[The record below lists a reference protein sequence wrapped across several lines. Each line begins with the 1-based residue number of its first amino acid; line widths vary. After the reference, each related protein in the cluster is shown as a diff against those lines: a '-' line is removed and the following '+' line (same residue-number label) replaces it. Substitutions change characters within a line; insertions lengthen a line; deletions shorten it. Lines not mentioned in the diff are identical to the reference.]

1 MIEKFARARGSL
13 QSELQKRDTRRERR
27 PRRMVAVSSP
37 SPLGPTR
44 AASCKVNRIGHT
56 ILPALLCVSALAF
69 AAPWALA
76 QQQPPRAQPKAAA
89 KSAPSGTPASE
100 AQLRQRVEQLE
111 EQLVDMQVLVG
122 TLESL
127 ARGGGG
133 GGGAARS
140 GGSSGASETA
150 RIDALET
157 QVRAMTMQI
166 EDLSRQLR
174 QRQGR
179 SDDGPPPV
187 RESAM
192 PSFGS
197 QSHAAAP
204 PLSPAAPSAAPSTVP
219 GFGSLT
225 VTPQGGGDRIGQMIS
240 ASPAPVEGSR
250 LPPAVHDAA
259 SAKELYETAY
269 GYLLQQDYAAA
280 EAAFDEFLN
289 RYPNDHLTPDA
300 QYWLGETLFVQRR
313 YKPAGQAFLRVVQ
326 NHRQSAKA
334 PNSLLM
340 LAMTLE
346 QLGQK
351 DCALFSELESKHPN
365 APQEI
370 KARARVVKQ
379 RVGC

>member
-1 MIEKFARARGSL
+1 MRPASG
-13 QSELQKRDTRRERR
+13 RRNPYVRL
-27 PRRMVAVSSP
+27 A
-37 SPLGPTR
+37 
-44 AASCKVNRIGHT
+44 
-56 ILPALLCVSALAF
+56 LPALACASAIALASS
-69 AAPWALA
+69 WALA
-76 QQQPPRAQPKAAA
+76 QQPAPGASTAPRPQPKAAA
-89 KSAPSGTPASE
+89 KTAPAGAPASD

-127 ARGGGG
+127 ARGGSAPARA
-133 GGGAARS
+133 GGA
-140 GGSSGASETA
+140 SGASEAA

-166 EDLSRQLR
+166 EELSRQLR
-174 QRQGR
+174 QRQGAR
-179 SDDGPPPV
+179 GDEAPPPV
-187 RESAM
+187 REGAL
-192 PSFGS
+192 PPFGS
-197 QSHAAAP
+197 QSQAAAP
-204 PLSPAAPSAAPSTVP
+204 PSAQ
-219 GFGSLT
+219 GFGSVT
-225 VTPQGGGDRIGQMIS
+225 VTPQGGDRIGQMIS
-240 ASPAPVEGSR
+240 AAPGLVEGSR
-250 LPPAVHDAA
+250 LPPAVQDAG

-280 EAAFDEFLN
+280 EAAFEEFLT
-289 RYPNDHLTPDA
+289 RYPNDHLTADA

-326 NHRQSAKA
+326 NHRQSTKA

-351 DCALFSELESKHPN
+351 DCALFTELETKHPN

>member
-1 MIEKFARARGSL
+1 M
-13 QSELQKRDTRRERR
+13 
-27 PRRMVAVSSP
+27 
-37 SPLGPTR
+37 
-44 AASCKVNRIGHT
+44 
-56 ILPALLCVSALAF
+56 
-69 AAPWALA
+69 
-76 QQQPPRAQPKAAA
+76 
-89 KSAPSGTPASE
+89 
-100 AQLRQRVEQLE
+100 
-111 EQLVDMQVLVG
+111 DMQVLVG

-133 GGGAARS
+133 GGAPARS
-140 GGSSGASETA
+140 GGGSGASETA

-166 EDLSRQLR
+166 EELSRALR

-179 SDDGPPPV
+179 G
-187 RESAM
+187 EE
-192 PSFGS
+192 
-197 QSHAAAP
+197 AAP
-204 PLSPAAPSAAPSTVP
+204 PSFREGALTPPATNQGFASAAPPAAPS

-225 VTPQGGGDRIGQMIS
+225 VTPQAGDRIGQMIS
-240 ASPAPVEGSR
+240 ASPGPVEGGR
-250 LPPAVHDAA
+250 LPPAISDA
-259 SAKELYETAY
+259 SSSKELYETAY
-269 GYLLQQDYAAA
+269 GYLLQQDYPAA
-280 EAAFDEFLN
+280 ETAFEEFLN
-289 RYPNDHLTPDA
+289 RFPNDHLTADA

-326 NHRQSAKA
+326 NYRQSTKA

-351 DCALFSELESKHPN
+351 DCALFNELETRHPN
-365 APQEI
+365 APQDI

>member
-1 MIEKFARARGSL
+1 MARAG
-13 QSELQKRDTRRERR
+13 
-27 PRRMVAVSSP
+27 
-37 SPLGPTR
+37 
-44 AASCKVNRIGHT
+44 
-56 ILPALLCVSALAF
+56 LPALVCASTLALASTW
-69 AAPWALA
+69 AAA
-76 QQQPPRAQPKAAA
+76 QQPLPPPGGAPAAQRVQPKAATP
-89 KSAPSGTPASE
+89 KAPTAGAPATES
-100 AQLRQRVEQLE
+100 QLRQRVEQLE

-127 ARGGGG
+127 ARGGGAAPARAG
-133 GGGAARS
+133 APGGGA
-140 GGSSGASETA
+140 SEAA

-166 EDLSRQLR
+166 EELTRALR

-179 SDDGPPPV
+179 GEDSSPPI
-187 RESAM
+187 REGALT
-192 PSFGS
+192 PFGS
-197 QSHAAAP
+197 QSQAAAQP
-204 PLSPAAPSAAPSTVP
+204 PPAAPG
-219 GFGSLT
+219 GFGSMT
-225 VTPQGGGDRIGQMIS
+225 VTPQPGDRIGQMIS
-240 ASPAPVEGSR
+240 ATPAPAEGGR
-250 LPPAVHDAA
+250 LPPAIGDAG

-289 RYPNDHLTPDA
+289 RYPNDNLTADA

-326 NHRQSAKA
+326 NHRQSTKA

-351 DCALFSELESKHPN
+351 DCALFGELESKHPN
-365 APQEI
+365 ASQEI
-370 KARARVVKQ
+370 KSRARVVKQ

>member
-1 MIEKFARARGSL
+1 MRG
-13 QSELQKRDTRRERR
+13 
-27 PRRMVAVSSP
+27 
-37 SPLGPTR
+37 
-44 AASCKVNRIGHT
+44 
-56 ILPALLCVSALAF
+56 ALLGAGALLVLASSL
-69 AAPWALA
+69 ALA
-76 QQQPPRAQPKAAA
+76 QQQQPLPPRVQPKAAV
-89 KSAPSGTPASE
+89 KSAPAGPPANE

-127 ARGGGG
+127 ARGGG
-133 GGGAARS
+133 AAPARPGS
-140 GGSSGASETA
+140 SSGASETA

-166 EDLSRQLR
+166 EELSRQLR

-179 SDDGPPPV
+179 GEEITPQPPV
-187 RESAM
+187 REGALSPPTGQGFA
-192 PSFGS
+192 S
-197 QSHAAAP
+197 AAP
-204 PLSPAAPSAAPSTVP
+204 PAAPG

-225 VTPQGGGDRIGQMIS
+225 VTPQAGDRIGQMIS
-240 ASPAPVEGSR
+240 ATPAPVDGGR
-250 LPPAVHDAA
+250 LPPAIGDAS

-269 GYLLQQDYAAA
+269 GYLLQQDYPAA
-280 EAAFDEFLN
+280 ETAFEEFLN
-289 RYPNDHLTPDA
+289 RFPNDNLTADA

-326 NHRQSAKA
+326 NHRQSGKA

-351 DCALFSELESKHPN
+351 DCSLFAELETRHPN
-365 APQEI
+365 APQDI
-370 KARARVVKQ
+370 KARARVLKQ

>member
-1 MIEKFARARGSL
+1 
-13 QSELQKRDTRRERR
+13 
-27 PRRMVAVSSP
+27 VASP
-37 SPLGPTR
+37 SPLKP
-44 AASCKVNRIGHT
+44 NRSTPRT
-56 ILPALLCVSALAF
+56 ISRIARSALPALVCAGALAA

-76 QQQPPRAQPKAAA
+76 QQQPPRAQPKASKAA
-89 KSAPSGTPASE
+89 PAGTPASD

-127 ARGGGG
+127 ARGGS
-133 GGGAARS
+133 APARA
-140 GGSSGASETA
+140 GSSTGASETA

-166 EDLSRQLR
+166 EELSRQLR

-179 SDDGPPPV
+179 IDDGLPPT
-187 RESAM
+187 REGA
-192 PSFGS
+192 
-197 QSHAAAP
+197 
-204 PLSPAAPSAAPSTVP
+204 LSPFGAQSQPSAAPPPAAP
-219 GFGSLT
+219 GFGSVT
-225 VTPQGGGDRIGQMIS
+225 VTPQGGDQIGQIIS
-240 ASPAPVEGSR
+240 ATPGPVEGRS
-250 LPPAVHDAA
+250 LPPAIADAGT
-259 SAKELYETAY
+259 AKELYETAY
-269 GYLLQQDYAAA
+269 GYLLQQDYPAA
-280 EAAFDEFLN
+280 EAAFDEFLS
-289 RYPNDHLTPDA
+289 RYPNDHLTADA

-365 APQEI
+365 APQDI

>member
-1 MIEKFARARGSL
+1 MRS
-13 QSELQKRDTRRERR
+13 
-27 PRRMVAVSSP
+27 V
-37 SPLGPTR
+37 
-44 AASCKVNRIGHT
+44 
-56 ILPALLCVSALAF
+56 LPALLCTGALGIASSL
-69 AAPWALA
+69 ALA
-76 QQQPPRAQPKAAA
+76 QQQPPPRVQPKAAA
-89 KSAPSGTPASE
+89 KSAPAGTPAAE

-133 GGGAARS
+133 GGPSRAV
-140 GGSSGASETA
+140 GGGGGGASEMA

-166 EDLSRQLR
+166 EELSRALR

-179 SDDGPPPV
+179 SDDPAPSV

-192 PSFGS
+192 PAPAGQGFAS
-197 QSHAAAP
+197 AP
-204 PLSPAAPSAAPSTVP
+204 PPAAPG

-225 VTPQGGGDRIGQMIS
+225 VTPQAGDRIGQMIS
-240 ASPAPVEGSR
+240 ASPAPVQGGR
-250 LPPAVHDAA
+250 LPPAVNDTS

-269 GYLLQQDYAAA
+269 GYLLQQDYPAA
-280 EAAFDEFLN
+280 EAAFEEFLN
-289 RYPNDHLTPDA
+289 RFPNDHLTADA

-326 NHRQSAKA
+326 NYRQSTKA

-351 DCALFSELESKHPN
+351 DCALFGELETRHPN

>member
-1 MIEKFARARGSL
+1 MTNSFPPRANQRRG
-13 QSELQKRDTRRERR
+13 KRIRI
-27 PRRMVAVSSP
+27 V
-37 SPLGPTR
+37 R
-44 AASCKVNRIGHT
+44 A
-56 ILPALLCVSALAF
+56 ILPALLCAGALAT
-69 AAPWALA
+69 AASLAQA
-76 QQQPPRAQPKAAA
+76 QQQPTQPRIQPKAAA
-89 KSAPSGTPASE
+89 KSAPAGTPAAE

-133 GGGAARS
+133 GGPSRV
-140 GGSSGASETA
+140 GGGGGASETA

-166 EDLSRQLR
+166 EELSRALR

-179 SDDGPPPV
+179 TEDVAPPV
-187 RESAM
+187 REAALPPAATSAGQGFASA
-192 PSFGS
+192 PP
-197 QSHAAAP
+197 AAAP
-204 PLSPAAPSAAPSTVP
+204 G

-225 VTPQGGGDRIGQMIS
+225 VTPQGGDRIGQMIS
-240 ASPAPVEGSR
+240 ASPAPVQGGR
-250 LPPAVHDAA
+250 LPPAINDTS

-269 GYLLQQDYAAA
+269 GYLLQQDYPAA
-280 EAAFDEFLN
+280 EAAFEEFLN
-289 RYPNDHLTPDA
+289 RFPNDHLTADA

-326 NHRQSAKA
+326 NYRQSTKA

-351 DCALFSELESKHPN
+351 DCALFGELETRHPN
-365 APQEI
+365 APQDI

>member
-1 MIEKFARARGSL
+1 MGFARIA
-13 QSELQKRDTRRERR
+13 
-27 PRRMVAVSSP
+27 
-37 SPLGPTR
+37 R
-44 AASCKVNRIGHT
+44 AA
-56 ILPALLCVSALAF
+56 LPAVACASVIALASS
-69 AAPWALA
+69 WALA
-76 QQQPPRAQPKAAA
+76 QQPLPPASPTAPRVQPKAATKA
-89 KSAPSGTPASE
+89 APSGAPATDS
-100 AQLRQRVEQLE
+100 QLRQRVEQLE

-127 ARGGGG
+127 ARGGGAPARAAG
-133 GGGAARS
+133 GGG
-140 GGSSGASETA
+140 SGASEAA

-179 SDDGPPPV
+179 SDDVPPPV
-187 RESAM
+187 REGSVA
-192 PSFGS
+192 PFGGQS
-197 QSHAAAP
+197 QAATPAP
-204 PLSPAAPSAAPSTVP
+204 VP

-225 VTPQGGGDRIGQMIS
+225 VTPQSGAGGDRIGQMIGATPSPS
-240 ASPAPVEGSR
+240 AQGGR
-250 LPPAVHDAA
+250 LPPAVADAG

-289 RYPNDHLTPDA
+289 RYPNDHLTADA
-300 QYWLGETLFVQRR
+300 QYWFGETLFVQRR

-351 DCALFSELESKHPN
+351 DCALFSELETKHPS

>member
-1 MIEKFARARGSL
+1 ML
-13 QSELQKRDTRRERR
+13 
-27 PRRMVAVSSP
+27 AVTSS
-37 SPLGPTR
+37 SPLGTNCTGARGISGIAR
-44 AASCKVNRIGHT
+44 AG
-56 ILPALLCVSALAF
+56 LPAVLCASAIVLASS
-69 AAPWALA
+69 WALA
-76 QQQPPRAQPKAAA
+76 QQQPAPMAPTAPRAQPKAATMA
-89 KSAPSGTPASE
+89 APSGAPASD

-127 ARGGGG
+127 ARGGGAPARAAG
-133 GGGAARS
+133 GGG
-140 GGSSGASETA
+140 SGASEAA

-179 SDDGPPPV
+179 SDEPAPPV
-187 RESAM
+187 REGSLQ
-192 PSFGS
+192 PFGS
-197 QSHAAAP
+197 QTQAAAP
-204 PLSPAAPSAAPSTVP
+204 GPVP
-219 GFGSLT
+219 GFGSVT
-225 VTPQGGGDRIGQMIS
+225 VTPQGGGGGDRIGQMIS
-240 ASPAPVEGSR
+240 ATPGMVESGR
-250 LPPAVHDAA
+250 LPPAVRDTG

-280 EAAFDEFLN
+280 EAAFDEFLS
-289 RYPNDHLTPDA
+289 RYPNDHLTADA

-351 DCALFSELESKHPN
+351 DCALFTELESKHPN

-370 KARARVVKQ
+370 KARARIVKQ

>member
-1 MIEKFARARGSL
+1 MAARSGAVHPDDSN
-13 QSELQKRDTRRERR
+13 SVTRDRRERR
-27 PRRMVAVSSP
+27 KLAVTNPLSPRSQPDRGGAY
-37 SPLGPTR
+37 TR
-44 AASCKVNRIGHT
+44 IIRKS
-56 ILPALLCVSALAF
+56 LPALLCAGAVALTSS
-69 AAPWALA
+69 WALA
-76 QQQPPRAQPKAAA
+76 QQQPPQPRIQPKAAA
-89 KSAPSGTPASE
+89 KSAPAGTPAAE

-133 GGGAARS
+133 SAAPRPS
-140 GGSSGASETA
+140 MGGASETA

-166 EDLSRQLR
+166 EELSRALR

-179 SDDGPPPV
+179 SEEMAPPV
-187 RESAM
+187 RESAL
-192 PSFGS
+192 PPP
-197 QSHAAAP
+197 AP
-204 PLSPAAPSAAPSTVP
+204 PPAAPG

-225 VTPQGGGDRIGQMIS
+225 VTPQAGDRIGQMIS
-240 ASPAPVEGSR
+240 ATPAPVQAGR
-250 LPPAVHDAA
+250 LPPAINDAS

-269 GYLLQQDYAAA
+269 GYLLQQDYPAA

-289 RYPNDHLTPDA
+289 RFPNDNLTADA

-326 NHRQSAKA
+326 NYRQSTKA

-365 APQEI
+365 APQDI

>member
-1 MIEKFARARGSL
+1 MRILCKSL
-13 QSELQKRDTRRERR
+13 
-27 PRRMVAVSSP
+27 
-37 SPLGPTR
+37 PT
-44 AASCKVNRIGHT
+44 
-56 ILPALLCVSALAF
+56 LLCAGALAF
-69 AAPWALA
+69 LSSSTQA
-76 QQQPPRAQPKAAA
+76 QQQQPRVQPKAAA
-89 KSAPSGTPASE
+89 KSAPAGTPASE

-127 ARGGGG
+127 ARGGGV
-133 GGGAARS
+133 APPRP

-166 EDLSRQLR
+166 EELGRALR

-179 SDDGPPPV
+179 SEEMPPPPI
-187 RESAM
+187 REGAM
-192 PSFGS
+192 PPPAGQGFAST
-197 QSHAAAP
+197 AP
-204 PLSPAAPSAAPSTVP
+204 PAAPG

-225 VTPQGGGDRIGQMIS
+225 VTPQAGDRIGQMIS
-240 ASPAPVEGSR
+240 AAPTPVQGGR
-250 LPPAVHDAA
+250 LPPAINDAS

-269 GYLLQQDYAAA
+269 GYLLQQDYPAA
-280 EAAFDEFLN
+280 EAAFEEFLN
-289 RYPNDHLTPDA
+289 RFPNDHLTADA

-326 NHRQSAKA
+326 NHRQSGKA

-351 DCALFSELESKHPN
+351 DCALFNELESKHPN
-365 APQEI
+365 APQDI

>member
-1 MIEKFARARGSL
+1 
-13 QSELQKRDTRRERR
+13 
-27 PRRMVAVSSP
+27 
-37 SPLGPTR
+37 
-44 AASCKVNRIGHT
+44 
-56 ILPALLCVSALAF
+56 
-69 AAPWALA
+69 
-76 QQQPPRAQPKAAA
+76 
-89 KSAPSGTPASE
+89 
-100 AQLRQRVEQLE
+100 
-111 EQLVDMQVLVG
+111 VLVG

-127 ARGGGG
+127 ARGGS
-133 GGGAARS
+133 APARAGS
-140 GGSSGASETA
+140 SSGASEAA

-166 EDLSRQLR
+166 EELSRQLR
-174 QRQGR
+174 QRQGGR
-179 SDDGPPPV
+179 GDDGPPPV
-187 RESAM
+187 REGVL
-192 PSFGS
+192 PPLGS
-197 QSHAAAP
+197 QSQTA
-204 PLSPAAPSAAPSTVP
+204 SPSAVP
-219 GFGSLT
+219 GFGSVT
-225 VTPQGGGDRIGQMIS
+225 VTPQGGDRIGQMIS
-240 ASPAPVEGSR
+240 AAPGPVEGSR
-250 LPPAVHDAA
+250 LPPAVHDAG

-289 RYPNDHLTPDA
+289 RYPNDHLTADA

-326 NHRQSAKA
+326 NHRQSTKA

-351 DCALFSELESKHPN
+351 DCALFTELETKHPN

>member
-1 MIEKFARARGSL
+1 M
-13 QSELQKRDTRRERR
+13 
-27 PRRMVAVSSP
+27 
-37 SPLGPTR
+37 TR
-44 AASCKVNRIGHT
+44 AG
-56 ILPALLCVSALAF
+56 LPALVCASAFALAST
-69 AAPWALA
+69 WAVA
-76 QQQPPRAQPKAAA
+76 QQPLPPPGAPTAPRVQPKAAA
-89 KSAPSGTPASE
+89 PKAPTAGAPATE

-127 ARGGGG
+127 ARGGGAAAARPG
-133 GGGAARS
+133 SPGGGA
-140 GGSSGASETA
+140 SEAA

-166 EDLSRQLR
+166 EELTRALR

-179 SDDGPPPV
+179 GEDSSPPI
-187 RESAM
+187 REGALT
-192 PSFGS
+192 PFGS
-197 QSHAAAP
+197 QSQAAVQPPPAAAP
-204 PLSPAAPSAAPSTVP
+204 G
-219 GFGSLT
+219 GFGSMT
-225 VTPQGGGDRIGQMIS
+225 VTPQPGDRIGQMIS
-240 ASPAPVEGSR
+240 ATPAPAEGGR
-250 LPPAVHDAA
+250 LPPAIGDAG

-289 RYPNDHLTPDA
+289 RYPNDHLTADA

-326 NHRQSAKA
+326 NYRQSTKA

-351 DCALFSELESKHPN
+351 DCALFNELESKHPN
-365 APQEI
+365 ASQEI
-370 KARARVVKQ
+370 KSRARVVKQ